1 MGTEVKTDQFAEADY
16 DRFKQRLDQQL
27 RVLEQVLRRPD
38 FDRQERSVGAEL
50 ELFVIDAEGRAC
62 AISDHLVKE
71 ADTAAI
77 TPEMGAFDIEL
88 STPPARLAG
97 KPFSALGESM
107 RRTVQRIRTLAARHG
122 ARVVPIS
129 ILPTLRVEDLDS
141 EAITQRPRYRALARG
156 MTEAR
161 GTAFEISIE
170 GEDRL
175 QFSSQ
180 EGVGMRAANGAF
192 QIHMS
197 TTPDEF
203 APLFNAALL
212 LSAPALA
219 AAANSPTFL
228 GKRLWDETRVALFK
242 QSGDDRPAAL
252 DGDTALPPRVN
263 FGNGWVRE
271 GAHELFLE
279 SVTLYPPLLP
289 ACSELDDATRAAER
303 AGALPKLH
311 ELRLHHGTVW
321 SWNRPVYDPDN
332 GGSLRIELRALPAG
346 PSYEDMLANAA
357 FLVGAML
364 GMRDRMPE
372 LVNALPFVM
381 AKQNFFQAAQH
392 GLDAPLAWPKRS
404 SRAHEERSARDVLL
418 ELVPIAREGL
428 LAAGVEAG
436 ERAHYLDI
444 FEARVRSGQTGAVWQ
459 RRALSQLQARG
470 LSGYEAL
477 TALLD
482 RYIAGFDSQ
491 QPVHAWPLDPIAE
504 VDDV

>member
-1 MGTEVKTDQFAEADY
+1 MGTELKTDRFAEADHLRY
-16 DRFKQRLDQQL
+16 KQRLDHQL
-27 RVLEQVLRRPD
+27 SVLRQVLVRPD
-38 FDRQERSVGAEL
+38 FDRKARSIGTEL
-50 ELFVIDAEGRAC
+50 ELSVIDAEGRAC
-62 AISDHLVKE
+62 AISEDLVRE
-71 ADTAAI
+71 ADTSAI

-88 STPPARLAG
+88 STPPAPLAG

-107 RRTVQRIRTLAARHG
+107 RRTVKQIRALAARHG

-129 ILPTLRVEDLDS
+129 ILPTLRVEDLSTD
-141 EAITQRPRYRALARG
+141 AITERPRYRALARG
-156 MTEAR
+156 MTAAR
-161 GTAFEISIE
+161 DAAFEISIE

-175 QFSSQ
+175 LFSAQ
-180 EGVGMRAANGAF
+180 DGVGMRAANTAF
-192 QIHMS
+192 QVHLS
-197 TTPDEF
+197 TTPEEF

-212 LSAPALA
+212 LCAPVLA

-242 QSGDDRPAAL
+242 QSGGDRPTAL

-279 SVTLYPPLLP
+279 SVTLHLPLLP
-289 ACSELDDATRAAER
+289 ACSELDEATRAAER

-346 PSYEDMLANAA
+346 PSYEDMLANAG

-364 GMRDRMPE
+364 GIRDRTPE
-372 LVNALPFVM
+372 LISALPFVL

-392 GLDAPLAWPKRS
+392 GLDAALIWPKGS
-404 SRAHEERSARDVLL
+404 NQAHEERSARDVLL
-418 ELVPIAREGL
+418 ELIPVARDGL
-428 LAAGVEAG
+428 LAAGVESG
-436 ERAHYLDI
+436 ESTHYLDV

-459 RRALSQLQARG
+459 RRALSQLQAQG
-470 LSGYEAL
+470 LSGYDAL

-482 RYIAGFDSQ
+482 RYIAGFESQ
-491 QPVHAWPLDPIAE
+491 KPVHAWPLDPSAE
-504 VDDV
+504 VRDV